1 MARRRGE
8 RAVRPR
14 LPGAGLGGAFFFF
27 SQFPLAGSR
36 KPGAAGRSG
45 PRCSSSSSRSRP
57 GAAAAAA
64 AEAAA
69 GGVEPPWPPLL
80 RKKPAQL
87 LCADPRAPVPAP
99 RPPRLYPIASTP
111 ASASANF
118 HAASAARPGSTPM
131 GEWWAAG
138 AWVPGCPGAH
148 LSLGAARLSQD
159 CGAGEGAP
167 GAGHRRVTQR
177 WAPCLPRAPP
187 FTPTRAH
194 VPAKPAR
201 R

>member
-131 GEWWAAG
+131 VEAIVEFDYQAQHDDELTISVGNKEG
-138 AWVPGCPGAH
+138 DEERP
-148 LSLGAARLSQD
+148 SLQQSSRKAR
-159 CGAGEGAP
+159 
-167 GAGHRRVTQR
+167 
-177 WAPCLPRAPP
+177 
-187 FTPTRAH
+187 TRSVQWKCFA
-194 VPAKPAR
+194 VF
-201 R
+201 